1 VIKGN
6 DPMESDV
13 DVLVVGGGPAGL
25 AVAERSVRAGR
36 TLVVHQDAEIGH
48 PVRTSGG
55 SWKAHL
61 VALGIPS
68 RFYHEIDRLM
78 IAAPGRR
85 MEVSFGEDR
94 PVVLDVTPTYQ
105 YLANLA
111 RATGAGV
118 ECATKFLG
126 AVDQGTSLRCTV
138 RQGDSEHHFSARY
151 VVDASGHHR
160 AVLRQIGGGHRP
172 VRFGVGVEAEFEN
185 AGTEPTR
192 AVLFVGAEFCPAGYG
207 WIFPTRSGSVRV
219 GIGIIRPD
227 TNLSAGHLLNA
238 FLSSSY
244 ADGLGLRVGALIEK
258 HFGVIPSDG
267 SASGF
272 LHGRIISVGDAAGQ
286 ALPLVG
292 EGIRYSVEAGRK
304 AGDAIAAALRDPN
317 GAEAALQSYQSWW
330 DDKYRVRFNLA
341 QRANEKMGRFSDRRW
356 HQATELLKGLS
367 GDEMA
372 ALLRMEF
379 GRWLALKLVMR
390 GGHRAARFFLRRAR
404 R

>member
-1 VIKGN
+1 
-6 DPMESDV
+6 V

-25 AVAERSVRAGR
+25 AVAERAARAGR
-36 TLVVHQDAEIGH
+36 TLVIHQDAEIGC

-68 RFYHEIDRLM
+68 RFYREIDRLT

-85 MEVSFGEDR
+85 LEVSFGEDR
-94 PVVLDVTPTYQ
+94 PVVLDVTATYQ

-111 RATGAGV
+111 EVAGAGV
-118 ECATKFLG
+118 ECAATFLRI
-126 AVDQGTSLRCTV
+126 VDEGGSLRCTV
-138 RQGDSEHHFSARY
+138 RQEGVEHQFSARY

-160 AVLRQIGGGHRP
+160 AVLRQTGRGHRP
-172 VRFGVGVEAEFEN
+172 ERFGVGVEAEFEN

-207 WIFPTRSGSVRV
+207 WIFPTRTGSVRV

-227 TNLSAGHLLNA
+227 TDLSAGDLLNA
-238 FLSSSY
+238 FLSSPY

-267 SASGF
+267 AAPGF

-292 EGIRYSVEAGRK
+292 EGIRYSVEAGRE
-304 AGDAIAAALRDPN
+304 AGEAIAAALRDPS
-317 GAEAALQSYQSWW
+317 GAEECLRSYQSWW
-330 DDKYRVRFNLA
+330 DDKYRERFTLA
-341 QRANEKMGRFSDRRW
+341 QRSNEKMGRFSDHRW
-356 HQATELLKGLS
+356 HQATGLLKGLS

-372 ALLRMEF
+372 VLLRLEF
-379 GRWLALKLVMR
+379 GRRLAFKLVIR
-390 GGHRAARFFLRRAR
+390 SGYRAVRFFFRRSWR
-404 R
+404 

>member
-1 VIKGN
+1 
-6 DPMESDV
+6 MEGDV

-25 AVAERSVRAGR
+25 AVAERAARAGR
-36 TLVVHQDAEIGH
+36 TLVVHQDAEIGR

-61 VALGIPS
+61 EALGMPS
-68 RFYHEIDRLM
+68 RLYREIDHLT

-111 RATGAGV
+111 ELAGASV
-118 ECATKFLG
+118 ECAATFLRI
-126 AVDQGTSLRCTV
+126 VDEGGSLRCIV
-138 RQGDSEHHFSARY
+138 RREGVEHQFSARY

-160 AVLRQIGGGHRP
+160 AVLRQAGKGRRP
-172 VRFGVGVEAEFEN
+172 ERFGVGVEAEFEN
-185 AGTEPTR
+185 AGMEPAR
-192 AVLFVGAEFCPAGYG
+192 AVLFVGTEFCPAGYG
-207 WIFPTRSGSVRV
+207 WIFPTWTGSVRV

-227 TNLSAGHLLNA
+227 TRLSAADLLNI
-238 FLSSSY
+238 FLSSPY

-258 HFGVIPSDG
+258 NFGIIPSDG
-267 SASGF
+267 VAPRF

-286 ALPLVG
+286 ALPLIG
-292 EGIRYSVEAGRK
+292 EGIRYSVEAGRE
-304 AGDAIAAALRDPN
+304 AGEAIAAAFRDPS
-317 GAEAALQSYQSWW
+317 GAEAYLRSYQSWW
-330 DDKYRVRFNLA
+330 DDKYRARFNLA

-356 HQATELLKGLS
+356 HQATGLLKNLS

-372 ALLRMEF
+372 ALLRMDF
-379 GRWLALKLVMR
+379 GRRLAFKLVMR
-390 GGHRAARFFLRRAR
+390 GGYRAARFFFRRFWR
-404 R
+404 

>member
-1 VIKGN
+1 MDG
-6 DPMESDV
+6 DV

-25 AVAERSVRAGR
+25 AVAERAARAGR
-36 TLVVHQDAEIGH
+36 TLVIHQDAEIGC

-68 RFYHEIDRLM
+68 RFYREIDRLT

-85 MEVSFGEDR
+85 LEVSFGEDR
-94 PVVLDVTPTYQ
+94 PVVLDVTATYQ

-111 RATGAGV
+111 EVAGAGV
-118 ECATKFLG
+118 ECAATFLRI
-126 AVDQGTSLRCTV
+126 VDEGGSLRCTV
-138 RQGDSEHHFSARY
+138 RQEGVEHQFSARY

-160 AVLRQIGGGHRP
+160 AVLRQTGRGHRP
-172 VRFGVGVEAEFEN
+172 ERFGVGVEAEFEN

-207 WIFPTRSGSVRV
+207 WIFPTRTGSVRV

-227 TNLSAGHLLNA
+227 TDLSAGDLLNA
-238 FLSSSY
+238 FLSSPY

-267 SASGF
+267 AAPGF

-292 EGIRYSVEAGRK
+292 EGIRYSVEAGRE
-304 AGDAIAAALRDPN
+304 AGEAIAAALRDPS
-317 GAEAALQSYQSWW
+317 GAEECLRSYQSWW
-330 DDKYRVRFNLA
+330 DDKYRERFTLA
-341 QRANEKMGRFSDRRW
+341 QRSNEKMGRFSDHRW
-356 HQATELLKGLS
+356 HQATGLLKGLS

-372 ALLRMEF
+372 VLLRLEF
-379 GRWLALKLVMR
+379 GRRLAFKLVIR
-390 GGHRAARFFLRRAR
+390 SGYRAVRFFFRRSWR
-404 R
+404 